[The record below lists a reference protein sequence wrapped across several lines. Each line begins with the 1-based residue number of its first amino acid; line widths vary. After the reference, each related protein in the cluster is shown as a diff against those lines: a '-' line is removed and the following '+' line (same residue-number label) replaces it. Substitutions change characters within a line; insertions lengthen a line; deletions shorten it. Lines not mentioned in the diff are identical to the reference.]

1 VDNVAELLGS
11 EMALIAAGLA
21 GLAITTIA
29 ILRDVS
35 ESRRLIVLAASPP
48 TPPLGIVLSA

>member
-1 VDNVAELLGS
+1 VAELLGS

-35 ESRRLIVLAASPP
+35 ESRRLIVMAASPP